1 MITTVNKLR
10 EELGKDIGIFHHV
23 DGCYTVIAPVPEGAE
38 IGGQYWQEDGSLLLL
53 RGIAHLG
60 GEETTYELNF
70 ESVSV
75 VLTEQPVPAPKSTR
89 KSRKEAEAEAAKL
102 IDDSV
107 EGTEDDGTD
116 ADFV

>member
-75 VLTEQPVPAPKSTR
+75 ILTEQPAPVKSTR

-107 EGTEDDGTD
+107 EGTEDDDTD

>member
-1 MITTVNKLR
+1 MATTVNKLR

-75 VLTEQPVPAPKSTR
+75 VLTEKPAPVKSTR

-107 EGTEDDGTD
+107 EGTEDDDTD